1 MKILCENCDFG
12 ISVADGMV
20 CEKSGVFYNVKKE
33 CKEMRESREEI
44 NSRFEEW
51 EKRQRDRFESWY
63 ENELMSWDKDKR
75 EDWLFDRWLDW
86 EENVNW
92 KNDLFNYMD
101 KDCG

>member
-1 MKILCENCDFG
+1 MENLCENCKFG
-12 ISVADGMV
+12 VAIANGMV
-20 CEKSGVFYNVKKE
+20 CEKTGVFYNVKKE
-33 CKEMRESREEI
+33 CKMRESREEI
-44 NSRFEEW
+44 NTRFEEW

-92 KNDLFNYMD
+92 KNDLFNYM
-101 KDCG
+101 K

>member
-1 MKILCENCDFG
+1 MKNLCEDCRFG
-12 ISVADGMV
+12 VSIAGGIV
-20 CEKSGVFYNVKKE
+20 CKKNGVFYNEEVKE
-33 CKEMRESREEI
+33 CKVRESREEI

-51 EKRQRDRFESWY
+51 EKRQKDKFESWY

-92 KNDLFNYMD
+92 KNDLFNYM
-101 KDCG
+101 K